1 VAVPRETQQDRDARA
16 AIHSE
21 QGLMLIYVLLL
32 SFLIISLLRVYL
44 LRCWRSLTSKIPEK
58 KSQ

>member
-1 VAVPRETQQDRDARA
+1 MPREPERVA
-16 AIHSE
+16 AMNAVIYSE

-32 SFLIISLLRVYL
+32 AFLIISLLRVYV
-44 LRCWRSLTSKIPEK
+44 LRCCRSLASRIPEK

>member
-1 VAVPRETQQDRDARA
+1 MERKPRAEPLREP
-16 AIHSE
+16 IYSE

-32 SFLIISLLRVYL
+32 AFLIISLLRVYV
-44 LRCWRSLTSKIPEK
+44 LRCCRSLASRIPEK